1 MRYLIFIIL
10 FFQLGG
16 GCGHQNIIDSQAFP
30 MYGMWDFEHPVKT
43 RFSYS
48 ENENLKL
55 TLSLTHTDGF
65 PYKNIYLRS
74 TVSLHDTIQEEIK
87 SYPLQNDLGQWLGSK
102 KGESYK
108 INLLLFNRIENDPSG
123 IDIKIEQYTREG
135 KLKGVE
141 FAEIIVEKAD

>member
-1 MRYLIFIIL
+1 VRYSIFIIL
-10 FFQLGG
+10 FFQIGG
-16 GCGHQNIIDSQAFP
+16 GCGHQDIIDSHAFR
-30 MYGMWDFEHPVKT
+30 MNGSWDFEHPVET

-55 TLSLTHTDGF
+55 SLSLTHTDGF

-74 TVSLHDTIQEEIK
+74 TLSLHDTIQEEIN

-102 KGESYK
+102 KGESYN
-108 INLLLFNRIENDPSG
+108 INLLLFNRIEYDPSG
-123 IDIKIEQYTREG
+123 IDIKIEQYTRED

-141 FAEIIVEKAD
+141 FAKIIIEKAD